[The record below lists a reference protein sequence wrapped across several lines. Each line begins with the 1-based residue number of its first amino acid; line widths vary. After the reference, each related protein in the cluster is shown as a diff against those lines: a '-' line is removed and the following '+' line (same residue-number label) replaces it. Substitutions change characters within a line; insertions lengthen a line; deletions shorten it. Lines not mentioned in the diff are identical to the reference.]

1 MAETHSVSA
10 YIASVDKETDAKL
23 VAAIEDCLKAIDEMP
38 RPFVKN
44 YRDAKVKAAI
54 DACNDLNDALEAAR
68 KVLIEQ

>member
-1 MAETHSVSA
+1 
-10 YIASVDKETDAKL
+10 
-23 VAAIEDCLKAIDEMP
+23 MP

-44 YRDAKVKAAI
+44 YKDAKVKAAI